1 MVHIF
6 LFVDNALALNKWG
19 FVSSQGHRIT
29 TVQHPGGPA
38 LLPLQQPLRTTA
50 TDPPPPS
57 PRGGNTDEGLRNG
70 WIAPAWLTTNGPMR
84 KITISIF
91 TTLVKFKYSWIW
103 QTALRH
109 KLTVWNTSSS
119 DNNWS
124 DAFLTKHKLGPSYVV
139 SKRRLP
145 IESLTNH
152 LYIQDTSAACL
163 SAFSSRILWM
173 NSF

>member
-1 MVHIF
+1 MRVCF
-6 LFVDNALALNKWG
+6 F
-19 FVSSQGHRIT
+19 
-29 TVQHPGGPA
+29 PGSPYYYSATSRGA
-38 LLPLQQPLRTTA
+38 GSAATA
-50 TDPPPPS
+50 TASAYDRHWPPHPS

-109 KLTVWNTSSS
+109 KLTVWNTGSS

-124 DAFLTKHKLGPSYVV
+124 EAFVTKHKLGPSYVGHQ
-139 SKRRLP
+139 KRILS